1 MTTKMMM
8 MTAESYE
15 LEQHRAFNSDPHYA
29 FQFHTTAA
37 LWAARVTS
45 RQRARKGRM
54 AMGV

>member
-1 MTTKMMM
+1 MMM